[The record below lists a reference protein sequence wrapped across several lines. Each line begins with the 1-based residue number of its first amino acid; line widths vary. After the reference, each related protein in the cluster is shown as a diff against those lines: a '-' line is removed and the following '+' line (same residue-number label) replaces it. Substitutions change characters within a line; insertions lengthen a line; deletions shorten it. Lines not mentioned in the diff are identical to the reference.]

1 MPEEMKPKTLADIKK
16 EEELIA
22 KAKAG
27 KLIEKP
33 EPKDKPQDLRQFD
46 VFVDNTYYLV
56 EVSEKGGTPKIVN
69 SRPAPVIS
77 ETIVKPANNPNPQ
90 VKPSNP
96 APEPK
101 PAPVV
106 NSEGGTKITAP
117 MPGMFIRYEKKPGDP
132 VKQGETVL
140 VLEAM
145 KMYNNIPSPVDGVL
159 VEAPFT
165 GGANVAKGDVLA
177 VIK

>member
-1 MPEEMKPKTLADIKK
+1 MCSS
-16 EEELIA
+16 
-22 KAKAG
+22 
-27 KLIEKP
+27 
-33 EPKDKPQDLRQFD
+33 DL
-46 VFVDNTYYLV
+46 
-56 EVSEKGGTPKIVN
+56 
-69 SRPAPVIS
+69 
-77 ETIVKPANNPNPQ
+77 
-90 VKPSNP
+90 
-96 APEPK
+96 
-101 PAPVV
+101 
-106 NSEGGTKITAP
+106 
-117 MPGMFIRYEKKPGDP
+117 

>member
-1 MPEEMKPKTLADIKK
+1 MI
-16 EEELIA
+16 
-22 KAKAG
+22 
-27 KLIEKP
+27 
-33 EPKDKPQDLRQFD
+33 
-46 VFVDNTYYLV
+46 NT
-56 EVSEKGGTPKIVN
+56 
-69 SRPAPVIS
+69 
-77 ETIVKPANNPNPQ
+77 
-90 VKPSNP
+90 SNP
-96 APEPK
+96 ASEPK
-101 PAPVV
+101 PAPVA

-159 VEAPFT
+159 VEAPFS

-177 VIK
+177 IIK